1 MITFRVT
8 RGSLMDA
15 VTKRRV
21 HKGETFT
28 VKTEAAAARL
38 EKAFKG
44 RVERASTV
52 TPSFVTQP
60 KKAEEPET
68 HEYAGW
74 TDEELREELK
84 ARGGQPVG
92 GRTKRATMIK
102 RLLRSDAK
110 KDSDDGGDSSG
121 READSHDKPF

>member
-1 MITFRVT
+1 MITFRVI

-15 VTKRRV
+15 ATKRRV

-60 KKAEEPET
+60 KKVEEPET

-84 ARGGQPVG
+84 SRGQTVG

-102 RLLRSDAK
+102 RLLDLDAE
-110 KDSDDGGDSSG
+110 KDSDNGGDGSG
-121 READSHDKPF
+121 RQADSDDKPF